1 MKDAFYHENQGKV
14 ILEQTIEGFEIGCAV
29 MGNRELTVGSVDEIE
44 IKGSCFD
51 YEGKYEMK
59 DAAIYC
65 PARIDETLFEQARTL
80 AAKAYRAMNCRGM
93 TRVDMFVTKENRI
106 VFNELNTIPG
116 FTATSRYPSMMQAVG
131 IEFPQLI
138 DRLIALA
145 MEK

>member
-1 MKDAFYHENQGKV
+1 
-14 ILEQTIEGFEIGCAV
+14 
-29 MGNRELTVGSVDEIE
+29 
-44 IKGSCFD
+44 
-51 YEGKYEMK
+51 
-59 DAAIYC
+59 
-65 PARIDETLFEQARTL
+65 
-80 AAKAYRAMNCRGM
+80 
-93 TRVDMFVTKENRI
+93 MFVTKDNRI